1 MSPSENTLKRNL
13 KAQPLQVVTK
23 SGSSPEI
30 RDLLKNTIFGTK
42 GKIRYQ
48 QKNIKERIN
57 SQKNIE
63 FIQIKKR
70 DRVLGTTGVVTRS
83 TSGSIEEIKSLY
95 IRYLSVYNPF
105 RKNEKRLTKAN
116 PTNTKSVSPLR
127 KLINDEIVNHFEK
140 PIIASNEKAA
150 FYAFVESENFN
161 SKELCKSLGFR
172 STRKISTLLFSR
184 FHPQKNSAISIIQDS
199 EKEEVRHQ
207 LALFY
212 KNHSFY
218 FEDQF
223 FDLGTYLIL
232 KKNERI
238 IAGLRCK
245 PVNWEIVEVSGLSGF
260 FMQHVLPYL
269 PFTRK
274 LFNPRNLHF
283 IAFDYLWNSEK
294 DSSNILKLMEHA
306 CAVFDINVGMLW
318 GDSKSDLINQLKKS
332 KKLGLLHQLKGE
344 VNADLML
351 RFINMNIHDQ
361 NELLEKP
368 IFVSALDM
376 T

>member
-1 MSPSENTLKRNL
+1 MKRNL

-48 QKNIKERIN
+48 QKNIEERIN

-83 TSGSIEEIKSLY
+83 TSGSNEEIKSLY

-199 EKEEVRHQ
+199 EKEEVRHH

-232 KKNERI
+232 KENERI

-294 DSSNILKLMEHA
+294 DSSNILKLMENA